1 MDEKEDIGAI
11 IACVDARCLQA
22 LNGLLATVG
31 DWGEVMDEKELIYD
45 WNVIDYGVERDPSNH
60 PHELWFDDET
70 LRDGLQSPSASNPT
84 IEQKIELIDYM
95 EKLGVQKVD
104 LGLPGAGP
112 FHVGHIDA
120 MLSHMGDMGYS
131 LRPGCAV
138 RTVVSDIEPLV
149 DLQAKHERQIQ
160 ASAFLGTSP
169 IRQYT
174 EGWTMERIM
183 STAESAVTFAVDND
197 IPVMFVTEDT
207 TRSKPD
213 EIKEVYSRAIEL
225 GADRICVCDTCGHV
239 TPNGVRKLLSFIQDE
254 VIPDS
259 GVKRRDIEV
268 NWHGHQDR
276 GLGVANNLAA
286 YEAGA
291 DVIHGTALGVG
302 ERAGN
307 APLDQTLVNL
317 SLMGVIENDLTSLN
331 EYMRKANEYIGVALP
346 RNYPVFGEDAFE
358 TGTGVH
364 ASAVVKAMEKGDHW
378 LADRVYS
385 GVPAGDF
392 GLEQVI
398 RIGHMSGRSNI
409 TWWLKQNGYE
419 VSDSLVEH
427 MFEVA
432 KTQRSLMTDEE
443 VHAAIGAFVG
453 S

>member
-1 MDEKEDIGAI
+1 MDEQG
-11 IACVDARCLQA
+11 
-22 LNGLLATVG
+22 
-31 DWGEVMDEKELIYD
+31 LIYD
-45 WNVIDYGVERDPSNH
+45 WNEVDYEIERNSRNH

-70 LRDGLQSPSASNPT
+70 LRDGLQSPSARNPE
-84 IEQKIELIDYM
+84 IEQKLELIDYM
-95 EKLGVQKVD
+95 EALGIQKAD

-120 MLSHMGDMGYS
+120 MLSHMGERGYQ

-169 IRQYT
+169 IRQFA
-174 EGWTMERIM
+174 EGWTMEKIL
-183 STAESAVTFAVDND
+183 STAEKAVTFAVDND

-213 EIKEVYSRAIEL
+213 DIKAVYTRALEL

-254 VIPDS
+254 VIVDS
-259 GVKRRDIEV
+259 GFKRRDIEV

-317 SLMGVIENDLTSLN
+317 SLMGVISNDLTMLN
-331 EYMRKANEYIGVALP
+331 QYMRKAHEYVEVALP
-346 RNYPVFGEDAFE
+346 RNYPVFGDDAFE

-364 ASAVVKAMEKGDHW
+364 ASAVIKAMNKGDHW

-385 GVPAGDF
+385 GVPAADY

-409 TWWLKQNGYE
+409 IWWLQNNGYE
-419 VSDSLVEH
+419 ASEDLVSH

-432 KTQRSLMTDEE
+432 KSQRRLMSNEE
-443 VHAAIGAFVG
+443 VHAAISDFQN
-453 S
+453 

>member
-1 MDEKEDIGAI
+1 MKES
-11 IACVDARCLQA
+11 
-22 LNGLLATVG
+22 
-31 DWGEVMDEKELIYD
+31 ELIYD
-45 WNVIDYGVERDPSNH
+45 WNTIDYEIARNPSNH
-60 PHELWFDDET
+60 PHGVWFDDET
-70 LRDGLQSPSASNPT
+70 LRDGLQSPSARNPE

-95 EKLGVQKVD
+95 EKLGIQKVD

-112 FHVGHIDA
+112 FHIGHIDA
-120 MLSHMGDMGYS
+120 MLTHMGENGYE

-149 DLQAKHERQIQ
+149 ELQAKHERQIQ

-169 IRQYT
+169 IRQFA
-174 EGWTMERIM
+174 EGWTMERIL
-183 STAESAVTFAVDND
+183 STAEKAVTFAVDND

-207 TRSKPD
+207 TRSKPED
-213 EIKEVYSRAIEL
+213 IKAVYTRAIEL
-225 GADRICVCDTCGHV
+225 GADRICVCDTCGHA
-239 TPNGVRKLLSFIQDE
+239 TPNGVRKLLTFIQDE
-254 VIPDS
+254 VIPDA
-259 GVKRRDIEV
+259 GVKRADIEV

-286 YEAGA
+286 VEAGA

-317 SLMGVIENDLTSLN
+317 SLMGVINNDLTALN
-331 EYMRKANEYIGVALP
+331 DYMRKAHEYIEVALP
-346 RNYPVFGEDAFE
+346 HNYPVFGEDAFE

-364 ASAVVKAMEKGDHW
+364 ASAVIKAIKKGDQW

-385 GVPAGDF
+385 GVPAQDF
-392 GLEQVI
+392 GLKQVI

-409 TWWLKQNGYE
+409 IWWLQQNGYE
-419 VSDSLVEH
+419 VDDDMVTH

-432 KTQRSLMTDEE
+432 KGQRRMMSDEE
-443 VHAAIGAFVG
+443 VHAAIAEFQEA
-453 S
+453 

>member
-1 MDEKEDIGAI
+1 MDEQD
-11 IACVDARCLQA
+11 
-22 LNGLLATVG
+22 
-31 DWGEVMDEKELIYD
+31 LIYD
-45 WNVIDYGVERDPSNH
+45 WNAIDYEIERDASKH

-70 LRDGLQSPSASNPT
+70 LRDGLQSPSARNPT
-84 IEQKIELIDYM
+84 IEQKIELIDFM
-95 EKLGVQKVD
+95 ESLGIQKAD

-120 MLSHMGDMGYS
+120 MLTHMGENGYS
-131 LRPGCAV
+131 LRPGGAV

-169 IRQYT
+169 IRQYA
-174 EGWTMERIM
+174 EGWTMERII
-183 STAESAVTFAVDND
+183 STAEKAVSFAIDND

-213 EIKEVYSRAIEL
+213 EIKAVYTRAMEL

-254 VIPDS
+254 VIPDA

-317 SLMGVIENDLTSLN
+317 SLMGVISNDLRALN
-331 EYMRKANEYIGVALP
+331 EYMRKAHEYVEVALP

-364 ASAVVKAMEKGDHW
+364 ASAVVKAMKKGDHW

-385 GVPAGDF
+385 GVPAADY
-392 GLEQVI
+392 GLQQVI

-409 TWWLKQNGYE
+409 TWWLQQNGYE
-419 VSDSLVEH
+419 VSEELVSH

-432 KTQRSLMTDEE
+432 KGQRRLMTDEE
-443 VHAAIGAFVG
+443 VHAAISGF
-453 S
+453 SKS

>member
-1 MDEKEDIGAI
+1 MKES
-11 IACVDARCLQA
+11 
-22 LNGLLATVG
+22 
-31 DWGEVMDEKELIYD
+31 ELIYD
-45 WNVIDYGVERDPSNH
+45 WNTIDYEIARNPSNH
-60 PHELWFDDET
+60 PHGVWFDDET
-70 LRDGLQSPSASNPT
+70 LRDGLQSPSARNPE

-95 EKLGVQKVD
+95 EKLGIQKVD

-112 FHVGHIDA
+112 FHIGHIDA
-120 MLSHMGDMGYS
+120 MLTHMGENGYE

-149 DLQAKHERQIQ
+149 ELQAKHERQIQ

-169 IRQYT
+169 IRQFA
-174 EGWTMERIM
+174 EGWTMERIL
-183 STAESAVTFAVDND
+183 STAEKAVTFAVDND

-207 TRSKPD
+207 TRSKPED
-213 EIKEVYSRAIEL
+213 IKAVYTRAIEL
-225 GADRICVCDTCGHV
+225 GADRICVCDTCGHA

-254 VIPDS
+254 VIPDA
-259 GVKRRDIEV
+259 GVKRADIEV

-286 YEAGA
+286 VEAGA

-317 SLMGVIENDLTSLN
+317 SLMGVINNDLTALN
-331 EYMRKANEYIGVALP
+331 DYMRKAHEYIEVALP
-346 RNYPVFGEDAFE
+346 HNYPVFGEDAFE

-364 ASAVVKAMEKGDHW
+364 ASAVIKAIKKGDQW

-385 GVPAGDF
+385 GVPAQDF
-392 GLEQVI
+392 GLKQVI

-409 TWWLKQNGYE
+409 IWWLQQNGYE
-419 VSDSLVEH
+419 VDDDMVTH

-432 KTQRSLMTDEE
+432 KGQRRMMSDEE
-443 VHAAIGAFVG
+443 VHAAIAEFQEA
-453 S
+453 